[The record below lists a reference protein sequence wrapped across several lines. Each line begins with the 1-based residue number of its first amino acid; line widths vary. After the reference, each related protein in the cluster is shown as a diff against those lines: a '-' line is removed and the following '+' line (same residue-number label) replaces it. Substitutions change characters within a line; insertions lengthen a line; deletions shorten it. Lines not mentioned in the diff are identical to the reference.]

1 MFRSFKTLAEGF
13 ILKLNNL
20 KRNEKLFQISK
31 ILFAINI
38 PQFEFFEI
46 QILSHFDFWS
56 LNKSFLTRPT
66 VFASSGLNRSSMRF
80 ANNQWS
86 RKNLD
91 NIMLRTNLSQSFPSD
106 VGGSRDQLCHHGA
119 TEQNRVGEGFSGLGR
134 PQIILSR
141 KKSASIGP
149 LCHYMYNSSTC
160 GDLVGCHRSLTDE
173 WTDNKACAPQ
183 FV

>member
-31 ILFAINI
+31 ILFAINL

-141 KKSASIGP
+141 KNP
-149 LCHYMYNSSTC
+149 L
-160 GDLVGCHRSLTDE
+160 V
-173 WTDNKACAPQ
+173 
-183 FV
+183 